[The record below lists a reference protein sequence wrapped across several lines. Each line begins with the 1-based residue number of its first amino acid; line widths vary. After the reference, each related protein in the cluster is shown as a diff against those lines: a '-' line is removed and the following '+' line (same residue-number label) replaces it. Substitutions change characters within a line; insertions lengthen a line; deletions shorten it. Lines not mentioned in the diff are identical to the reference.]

1 MSRVVVTG
9 LGAVSPHGVGVAR
22 LWEGLLAGRTPID
35 RLDLFDADSHRT
47 SLAGQVRVP
56 EQELGAFAARARL
69 LTRSDRFALEAARE
83 ALAQA
88 GLVDTSTLE
97 GAGVFIGS
105 STGGMF
111 EGERVYF
118 DLTGEGSD
126 PERHLRFLQLGGQPV
141 CGPGDAVARHFGAR
155 GPVEN
160 CATACAASSMA
171 LEAAL
176 CSLRCGEVEV
186 ALAGGSDALCQLT
199 YGGFNSLR
207 AISPER
213 TRPFRAE
220 REGLS
225 MGEGAGVL
233 VLEREEHALAR
244 GATILGELVGAG
256 SSCDAHHMTAPHPEG
271 EGARLAIERALG
283 DARLGLDQ
291 VDFVN
296 AHGTGTPH
304 NDAAEWR
311 ALEAVFGARAGRL
324 PLTSTKGS
332 VGHLLGACGGLEA
345 VVTVL
350 SIGAGE
356 LHPTPGQGERD
367 PECPV
372 DLVEGEPRALERGEV
387 GLSVNL
393 AFGGAN
399 AALLF
404 RSWSGEEDA
413 S

>member
-1 MSRVVVTG
+1 
-9 LGAVSPHGVGVAR
+9 
-22 LWEGLLAGRTPID
+22 
-35 RLDLFDADSHRT
+35 
-47 SLAGQVRVP
+47 
-56 EQELGAFAARARL
+56 
-69 LTRSDRFALEAARE
+69 
-83 ALAQA
+83 
-88 GLVDTSTLE
+88 
-97 GAGVFIGS
+97 
-105 STGGMF
+105 
-111 EGERVYF
+111 
-118 DLTGEGSD
+118 
-126 PERHLRFLQLGGQPV
+126 
-141 CGPGDAVARHFGAR
+141 
-155 GPVEN
+155 
-160 CATACAASSMA
+160 
-171 LEAAL
+171 
-176 CSLRCGEVEV
+176 
-186 ALAGGSDALCQLT
+186 
-199 YGGFNSLR
+199 
-207 AISPER
+207 
-213 TRPFRAE
+213 
-220 REGLS
+220 
-225 MGEGAGVL
+225 
-233 VLEREEHALAR
+233 
-244 GATILGELVGAG
+244 
-256 SSCDAHHMTAPHPEG
+256 MTAPHPEG
-271 EGARLAIERALG
+271 EGARLAIERALE